1 VPDTET
7 RLSLYRRFTQAEDG
21 EELNQL
27 AAEMADRFG
36 PPPPELQ
43 DLVQILEIKLMCKR
57 AGIARVDAG
66 PKGVVLGLRNN
77 RFENPAGLVQ
87 FIGSEGPRAK
97 IRPDHSIV
105 LSRILP
111 DAQDRLKG
119 TAEIVGKLA
128 ELADAV
134 SQPAA

>member
-1 VPDTET
+1 
-7 RLSLYRRFTQAEDG
+7 
-21 EELNQL
+21 
-27 AAEMADRFG
+27 M
-36 PPPPELQ
+36 
-43 DLVQILEIKLMCKR
+43 
-57 AGIARVDAG
+57 
-66 PKGVVLGLRNN
+66 GLRNN

-87 FIGSEGPRAK
+87 FHWIRKVRAPRSGLIIQSYCRA
-97 IRPDHSIV
+97 SW
-105 LSRILP
+105 P